1 MIYRNSM
8 IRAIFC
14 SIRLSLKIC
23 LLVLFIGAWQ
33 SLLWAQSAKNQTIN
47 IGFVGDIMAHDSNY
61 NMQDFSRIYKRIRP
75 LLGES
80 DLNFGNLEF
89 VINDDRPYSTYPR
102 FNVHTEYVLSAIE
115 AGFRSFSLANN
126 HSADFGL
133 AGLRATMQSQSRLR
147 QKLPNVHFSGL
158 RTKEASQ
165 NTQNFSIE
173 TIREKGWKIGF
184 TAISILTNSL
194 NGIEAVQYIQP
205 DDRQTLQIF
214 FRYLAAQRP
223 KYDLLIVS
231 VHGGQEYQLEP
242 SARKRKIMR
251 QIGRSGADIV
261 WGHHPHVQQ
270 PWEVLEHDG
279 QSNRPNNWSLI
290 MYSQGN
296 FISAQPIR
304 TRPDQPQSFWA
315 ATGDMVLL
323 QAELGKENAQRV
335 KLLRLRPRM
344 LTTIRLKPFGFG
356 VVPMKDAAQ
365 QIREQGYDGWDSFYA
380 YRQNWLQ
387 ARVKQWPAIPN

>member
-1 MIYRNSM
+1 MTTGRILR
-8 IRAIFC
+8 IRALTSTPNTFFR
-14 SIRLSLKIC
+14 RLKRGFGVFRWRTTTVQIL
-23 LLVLFIGAWQ
+23 AWPGYALQ
-33 SLLWAQSAKNQTIN
+33 CR
-47 IGFVGDIMAHDSNY
+47 V
-61 NMQDFSRIYKRIRP
+61 R
-75 LLGES
+75 
-80 DLNFGNLEF
+80 
-89 VINDDRPYSTYPR
+89 
-102 FNVHTEYVLSAIE
+102 
-115 AGFRSFSLANN
+115 
-126 HSADFGL
+126 
-133 AGLRATMQSQSRLR
+133 SRLR

-165 NTQNFSIE
+165 NTQKFSIE

-335 KLLRLRPRM
+335 KLLRLRPQM
-344 LTTIRLKPFGFG
+344 LTTIRLMPFGFG

-387 ARVKQWPAIPN
+387 ARVKQWPTIPN